1 MKNICNFIM
10 PNKTAEHIQPI
21 NFVYETKTDLP
32 FVLSPSPVYRIHLVT
47 GGAGVVRCGDTER
60 IVKRGDLFFAFPA
73 VCETIASTDH
83 LEYLYISFIGIRAG
97 AEIER
102 LGIHYKDFV
111 FEAFDELYELWFDA
125 IHSPPE
131 VMDLVSESLIL
142 YTLSRIGSRKLG
154 GERREKSTPS
164 SANVSLIKA
173 YIDDNFANPMLNCES
188 IASYFCYN
196 KKYISTLFKK
206 SFQIGISEYIN
217 VVRINSACLLMKE
230 RGQSVGEI
238 ASAVGFND
246 PLYFSKVFKRRTGQS
261 PKQFMKEVQL

>member
-1 MKNICNFIM
+1 MKKIKVGVLGAYRGTGMINYCKVADNAELVAICDKYV
-10 PNKTAEHIQPI
+10 PALEKQKELCG
-21 NFVYETKTDLP
+21 TD
-32 FVLSPSPVYRIHLVT
+32 SITYYTS
-47 GGAGVVRCGDTER
+47 
-60 IVKRGDLFFAFPA
+60 
-73 VCETIASTDH
+73 
-83 LEYLYISFIGIRAG
+83 
-97 AEIER
+97 
-102 LGIHYKDFV
+102 
-111 FEAFDELYELWFDA
+111 FDELYKLWFDA
-125 IHSPPE
+125 IHLPPE

-164 SANVSLIKA
+164 SANGSLIKA
-173 YIDDNFANPMLNCES
+173 YIDKNFANPMLSCES

-206 SFQIGISEYIN
+206 SFQIGIAEYIN

-238 ASAVGFND
+238 ASAVVFND
-246 PLYFSKVFKRRTGQS
+246 PLYFSKVFKRRTGRS